1 MLNRIGIMGGT
12 FSPIHFG
19 HLKLATTAY
28 EEFNLDKVL
37 FIPSGNSYLKN
48 DVLESRYRLEMT
60 KLAVMDTPYFE
71 VSAVEIDRGGNS
83 YTYETLRE
91 LKDIYPES
99 ELFFIVGAD
108 SFFYMDKWKE
118 PEEIFKNAVILVSV
132 RDDSSI
138 EELEKKRNFFVDEY
152 NAVVKFLSMECIDIS
167 STQIREMIKEGK
179 SVDNMVPSNV
189 IDYISENKLY
199 L

>member
-1 MLNRIGIMGGT
+1 MGGT

-71 VSAVEIDRGGNS
+71 VSTVEIDRGGNS